1 MEKRSHYSTTD
12 EFYFENEN
20 DLVQINFGPNRIQ
33 LSNYA
38 AHDLVYRLA
47 SYLVFLEHQK
57 THEAETELPDNVL
70 TYPGRTKN
78 EF

>member
-1 MEKRSHYSTTD
+1 MEKRGHYSTTD
-12 EFYFENEN
+12 EFYFESEN
-20 DLVQINFGPNRIQ
+20 DLVQIHFGPNRVQ

-57 THEAETELPDNVL
+57 HQEADTEMPDNVL
-70 TYPGRTKN
+70 AYPGRIKN